1 MNTPTSNQLPDS
13 NFEDDAN
20 SISLLEI
27 ATAIGEE
34 KKWIAMITGAVAI
47 LTAIVSL
54 LMTPMFVAKT
64 TFIVPNPPAGA
75 SVAQTLANLGG
86 LMGGGG
92 GAAALLSGGKS
103 PDEMYM
109 EFLKTKSMTDSLIAQ
124 FDLQKRYKAKSPEEV
139 QRVLKART
147 TITSNKKAGLISVS
161 VEDEDP
167 QFAAELANTYVSNL
181 KKLLE
186 SFAGSESQMRKA
198 FYEKELIRVKKDL
211 QGITDYRD
219 MKIRESVLAVIMNQY
234 EVAIL
239 DSARESFIQV
249 SEKATPPEKQAKPK
263 RTQMVLIAIAAGL
276 FLSILF
282 VLVRR
287 AIQNIHNDPE
297 KESDWLTL
305 KQAWSL
311 RKSRL

>member
-13 NFEDDAN
+13 NLEDDED

-27 ATAIGEE
+27 ATTIGEE
-34 KKWIAMITGAVAI
+34 KKWITMITGVVAI

-54 LMTPMFVAKT
+54 LMTPIFVAKT
-64 TFIVPNPPAGA
+64 TFIVPNPSAGA
-75 SVAQTLANLGG
+75 SAAQALANLGG

-109 EFLKTKSMTDSLIAQ
+109 EFLKAKSMTDSLITQ
-124 FDLQKRYKAKSPEEV
+124 FDLQKRYEAKSLEGA
-139 QRVLKART
+139 QKALKART

-167 QFAAELANTYVSNL
+167 QFAAELANAYVSNL

-219 MKIRESVLAVIMNQY
+219 MKVRESVLAVIMNQY

-239 DSARESFIQV
+239 DSARESFIQI
-249 SEKATPPEKQAKPK
+249 SEKATPPEKRAKPK
-263 RTQMVLIAIAAGL
+263 RTIMVLIAIAAGL

-282 VLVRR
+282 VVVRR
-287 AIQNIHNDPE
+287 SIQNMHNDPE
-297 KESDWLTL
+297 KESAWLTL